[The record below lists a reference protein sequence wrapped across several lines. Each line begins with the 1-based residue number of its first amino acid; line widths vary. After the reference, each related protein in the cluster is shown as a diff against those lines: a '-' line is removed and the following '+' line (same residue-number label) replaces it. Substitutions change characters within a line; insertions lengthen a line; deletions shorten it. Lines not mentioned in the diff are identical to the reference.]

1 MLTYVVR
8 RLFMGLIT
16 IILVTMIVF
25 LVMHLLPGD
34 PLSLFVSQADVSGL
48 TPAQLD
54 MIRHQYGLDKSLP
67 EQYID
72 WLGGALHGNLGISIY
87 YNTRV
92 GVLISER
99 IPITF
104 TLGVVAFVVSATFGI
119 LFGVVSALRRGSWID
134 TLVTMLANIGITMPG
149 FWLGILLIY
158 FLSLTLHWL
167 PTNGYVPFYNDFGAW
182 VKHAI
187 MPVICLSLFSIASLT
202 RQTRSAMLEVVQQD
216 YIRTAWAKGLKER
229 LIISRHTI
237 KNALI
242 PVITIMG
249 MQVGMIF
256 GGSVLIE
263 TVFNIPGVGRL
274 MAQSVS
280 LKDFQIVQGGVLII
294 SAVVVLTNLIV
305 DISYGWLDPRI
316 RYD

>member
-1 MLTYVVR
+1 L
-8 RLFMGLIT
+8 
-16 IILVTMIVF
+16 
-25 LVMHLLPGD
+25 
-34 PLSLFVSQADVSGL
+34 
-48 TPAQLD
+48 
-54 MIRHQYGLDKSLP
+54 IRHQYGLNKSLP
-67 EQYID
+67 EQYIN
-72 WLGGALHGNLGISIY
+72 WVGGVLHGNLGASIY

-104 TLGVVAFVVSATFGI
+104 TLGVMAFLVSGTLGI

-149 FWLGILLIY
+149 FWVGILLIY
-158 FLSLTLHWL
+158 FLSLSLHLL
-167 PTNGYVPFYNDFGAW
+167 PTNGYTPFYNNPGMWA
-182 VKHAI
+182 KQAI

-202 RQTRSAMLEVVQQD
+202 RQTRSAMLEVIQQD

-242 PVITIMG
+242 PVVTVMG
-249 MQVGMIF
+249 MQVGLIF
-256 GGSVLIE
+256 GGSVFIE

-294 SAVVVLTNLIV
+294 SSVVILTNLIV